1 MPKVLVPLAKGF
13 EEIEAVSMID
23 IMRRGGIEVLVR
35 SLDDTLEVEGAN
47 GITVKADASIIGVT
61 ADEIDMIALP
71 GGWGGTYA
79 LADDVNVQALLKAM
93 DEKGKNIGAICAAPF
108 ALKKAGV
115 LKETYTCYPSV
126 EEEIKVSSAS
136 VSANLG
142 YDFLDGQLRPFGLI
156 GLSYVM
162 SDYPDVSNIDASSFG
177 VHTGLGVSYV
187 PKVLKGVG
195 FRAAWTNDFYNVKAD
210 KDTNNLDKDYAQL
223 AGMFYLGVDY
233 NF

>member
-47 GITVKADASIIGVT
+47 GITVKADASIVDVT

-71 GGWGGTYA
+71 GGWDGTYA

-93 DEKGKNIGAICAAPF
+93 DENGKNIGAICAAPF

-126 EEEIKVSSAS
+126 EDQIKQD
-136 VSANLG
+136 G
-142 YDFLDGQLRPFGLI
+142 YQGDKFQVVQTENVMTSRGPGTAICFGLAI
-156 GLSYVM
+156 VRRLMGEENYNAVREGTLSL
-162 SDYPDVSNIDASSFG
+162 
-177 VHTGLGVSYV
+177 HCE
-187 PKVLKGVG
+187 K
-195 FRAAWTNDFYNVKAD
+195 
-210 KDTNNLDKDYAQL
+210 
-223 AGMFYLGVDY
+223 
-233 NF
+233 